1 MRFKPQRIALMSR
14 QITKTLLELRQV
26 EAKADAVAI
35 ESAIRK
41 VITRDMAREDEIEK
55 EAAELLRRQ
64 TASIDPR
71 NIDMQKLLSKAKSE
85 LARRK
90 GVIL

>member
-1 MRFKPQRIALMSR
+1 MRLKPQRIALMSR

-41 VITRDMAREDEIEK
+41 VITRDMA
-55 EAAELLRRQ
+55 
-64 TASIDPR
+64 
-71 NIDMQKLLSKAKSE
+71 
-85 LARRK
+85 
-90 GVIL
+90 